1 MPEREL
7 AEIDNFDLHPKQIPR
22 DGSVAFSFASA
33 VVVPFVLSC
42 LPLCCPIGLADYFA
56 FALFPDPAPQRLES
70 RLAVLSRDAVSDPR
84 ALAPAVSVFTLRVL
98 ARGTK
103 FPGRPPLPTRIA
115 FAWSFTFGPALG
127 VAA

>member
-7 AEIDNFDLHPKQIPR
+7 AEIDNFDLNPKKLPR
-22 DGSVAFSFASA
+22 DGSVAFPFASA
-33 VVVPFVLSC
+33 VLVPFVLSS
-42 LPLCCPIGLADYFA
+42 LPLCCPFRLADNFA
-56 FALFPDPAPQRLES
+56 FALFTYPAPNRLEP
-70 RLAVLSRDAVSDPR
+70 RLAVLSRAAVSDPR
-84 ALAPAVSVFTLRVL
+84 ALAPAVSVFTLHVL
-98 ARGTK
+98 AQGNK